1 MLLEERYNKEV
12 VPQLMKSLGIKNPML
27 APRLEKIVV
36 SCTTGEA
43 VQNPKVLESIAEDLR
58 AITGQKP
65 SVRLA
70 KKSIASFK
78 LRAGQPLGVCVT
90 IRRQRM
96 YEFLSRLINIALP
109 RTRDFK
115 GVPPKS
121 FDGRGNYNL
130 GIKEQ
135 SIFPEISPDKIDKVR
150 GLNITIVTSTEKDD
164 EAKELLK
171 ALGLPLRG

>member
-12 VPQLMKSLGIKNPML
+12 IPQLMKSLGIKNPML
-27 APRLEKIVV
+27 VPRLEKIVV

-43 VQNPKVLESIAEDLR
+43 VQNPKILESISEDLG

-96 YEFLSRLINIALP
+96 YEFLNRLINIALP

-115 GVPPKS
+115 GVPSKA
-121 FDGRGNYNL
+121 FDGHGNYNL

-150 GLNITIVTSTEKDD
+150 GLNVTIVTSTEKDD

-171 ALGLPLRG
+171 VLGLPLRG

>member
-43 VQNPKVLESIAEDLR
+43 VQNPKVLETIAEDLR

-121 FDGRGNYNL
+121 FDGQGNYNL